1 MCCLPRQSEV
11 CMNNVQKGTLLTLA
25 YVIAFVGLLWWLY
38 PHDPYADLKVVEGI
52 PFEFKSCGRHCDT
65 GVQIG
70 DVILACSVSP
80 LASNYACGKWY
91 VPDVPAKATYFRMR
105 TMMSLVFGGPG
116 TAVLLRLEQNGQ
128 VIPNYTRESFAVA
141 YTLGSILVILVFA
154 TPCFLLMQLGLFMK
168 KVAIKKVGKR
178 TRRK

>member
-1 MCCLPRQSEV
+1 MSQRALFAIAY
-11 CMNNVQKGTLLTLA
+11 TLA
-25 YVIAFVGLLWWLY
+25 CLGLFWWLY
-38 PHDPYADLKVVEGI
+38 PQAPYSDLKVVEGI

-80 LASNYACGKWY
+80 LASSYACGKWY
-91 VPDVPAKATYFRMR
+91 VPDAPAKATYFRMR

-116 TAVLLRLEQNGQ
+116 TAVLLRLEQNGK

-154 TPCFLLMQLGLFMK
+154 TPCFLLMQLALFIK
-168 KVAIKKVGKR
+168 KVASKR
-178 TRRK
+178 GATGTRAK

>member
-1 MCCLPRQSEV
+1 
-11 CMNNVQKGTLLTLA
+11 MNHVA
-25 YVIAFVGLLWWLY
+25 RHAPFVIAYALACLGLFWWLY
-38 PHDPYADLKVVEGI
+38 PHDPYSDLKVVEGI

-80 LASNYACGKWY
+80 LGPSYACGKWY
-91 VPDVPAKATYFRMR
+91 VPDAPVKATYFRMR

-128 VIPNYTRESFAVA
+128 AIPGYTRESFAAA
-141 YTLGSILVILVFA
+141 YTLQSMVVFLVFL
-154 TPCFLLMQLGLFMK
+154 TPCFLLMHLGLF
-168 KVAIKKVGKR
+168 IKKFVIRGASG
-178 TRRK
+178 TRAK